1 MILSRTT
8 EAHREASRLGS
19 INRAYNEFSTETWAL
34 DPLDVMTAE
43 QFEQH
48 LVSLY
53 GAEYL
58 EPVQYHRCRGKFEI
72 DPIRTAIAALFRQY
86 GTLTRLEAQRLS
98 GYGNGRIADI
108 VKPPTYVVACVVKV
122 SRGYAN
128 KWRLAHAPLHD

>member
-8 EAHREASRLGS
+8 AAHMESSRLGS
-19 INRAYNEFSTETWAL
+19 INRALNEFSTETWAL

-58 EPVQYHRCRGKFEI
+58 EPVQYYRHHGKFEI
-72 DPIRTAIAALFRQY
+72 DPIRTAIAELFRQY
-86 GTLTRLEAQRLS
+86 GTLTRLEAQRLT
-98 GYGNGRIADI
+98 GYGGGRIADI
-108 VKPPTYVVACVVKV
+108 VKPPTYDVVGVVKV
-122 SRGYAN
+122 KQGYAN
-128 KWRLAHAPLHD
+128 KWRLNK

>member
-8 EAHREASRLGS
+8 AAHMEASRRGS
-19 INRAYNEFSTETWAL
+19 INRALNEFSTETWAL

-43 QFEQH
+43 QFEKH

-58 EPVQYHRCRGKFEI
+58 EPVQYYRCRGKFAP
-72 DPIRTAIAALFRQY
+72 DPIRTAIAELFRQH
-86 GTLTRLEAQRLS
+86 GTLTRMEAHLLS

-122 SRGYAN
+122 SRGYAY
-128 KWRLAHAPLHD
+128 KWRLNK

>member
-8 EAHREASRLGS
+8 EAHRESSRLGS
-19 INRAYNEFSTETWAL
+19 INRALNEFSTATWAL
-34 DPLDVMTAE
+34 DPLDVMTAD

-72 DPIRTAIAALFRQY
+72 DPVRTEIAALFRQY

-108 VKPPTYVVACVVKV
+108 VKPPTYVIACVVKV
-122 SRGYAN
+122 SRGYAY
-128 KWRLAHAPLHD
+128 KWKLANASLHD

>member
-8 EAHREASRLGS
+8 AAHMESSRRGS
-19 INRAYNEFSTETWAL
+19 INRANNEFSTEPWAL

-58 EPVQYHRCRGKFEI
+58 EPVQFHRHHGKFEI
-72 DPIRTAIAALFRQY
+72 DPIRTEVAELFRQH

-108 VKPPTYVVACVVKV
+108 VKPPTYVIANVVKV
-122 SRGYAN
+122 RWGYAN
-128 KWRLAHAPLHD
+128 KWRLNE

>member
-8 EAHREASRLGS
+8 AAHMESSRLGS
-19 INRAYNEFSTETWAL
+19 INRANNEFSTETWAL

-53 GAEYL
+53 GTEYL
-58 EPVQYHRCRGKFEI
+58 EPVQYYRCRGKFAP
-72 DPIRTAIAALFRQY
+72 DPIRTAIAELFRKH
-86 GTLTRLEAQRLS
+86 GALTRLEAQRLS

-122 SRGYAN
+122 SRGYAY
-128 KWRLAHAPLHD
+128 KWRLHAPLHE